1 VFVEKSAGQYDARA
15 VETGHSLD
23 GRVSLLNGVAAG
35 DRVVVKGAF
44 ILKSQLLKNSLSK
57 EE

>member
-1 VFVEKSAGQYDARA
+1 
-15 VETGHSLD
+15 
-23 GRVSLLNGVAAG
+23 VAAG